1 MKNRTLF
8 FTLSAIGIALG
19 SLPLTG
25 CGYLRAH
32 AAKAAYNEYQQAL
45 AAGDTARARTALLK
59 LVRADEDVADYWI
72 ELGKL
77 QLQMGQYREA
87 YDAFSHAHELD
98 RTDVQVLATM
108 AQMALMS
115 GDIDTADE
123 HSRAISLLSPNNP
136 TVTLVQGYAAFKQ
149 GDLDKADAAA
159 QQILAS
165 APTDSF
171 AAVLKSRVLIAR
183 NQVDDAIKVLE
194 AQHEAV
200 PQDRSAIHGLTNLYQ
215 LKGDWRNAARIAFDA
230 HKLDPRNGALTLDVV
245 KALLRGGNINGA
257 SNMSASLLSATAP
270 PLLVQRTLESWA
282 ADAPR
287 GTFLPNG
294 EALAKAVDGDRR
306 ASFAEYYNRLDKPAA
321 AEALLQGSQL
331 PVTHENARWNA
342 VFAQAL
348 ALQGKAGDARQLFD
362 LVLQREPDQ
371 VDALRG
377 RIGLNVRTG
386 GAKQAVVDA
395 QRLVTISPDS
405 GQDRLLLAQAY
416 LSAGNRDEVRR
427 TLWQAFQD
435 LPGDERVLSAL
446 KSVLASTGDTDGE
459 RRLDEEYKDRR
470 VAKMTKE
477 LV

>member
-8 FTLSAIGIALG
+8 FTLSTIGIALL
-19 SLPLTG
+19 SVPLTG

-45 AAGDTARARTALLK
+45 GAGDTAGARTALLK

-77 QLQMGQYREA
+77 QLQMGRYREA

-115 GDIDTADE
+115 GDIDTAE
-123 HSRAISLLSPNNP
+123 QHSRAISLLSPSNP
-136 TVTLVQGYAAFKQ
+136 TVTLVQGYVAFKQ

-200 PQDRSAIHGLTNLYQ
+200 PQDRSAIHGLTNLYH

-245 KALLRGGNINGA
+245 RALLKGGNISGA
-257 SNMSASLLSATAP
+257 SKMSAPLLSPTAP
-270 PLLVQRTLESWA
+270 PLLVQKTLESWA

-306 ASFAEYYNRLDKPAA
+306 ASFAEYYNRLDKPAV

-342 VFAQAL
+342 VFAEAL

-377 RIGLNVRTG
+377 RIALNVKTG

-446 KSVLASTGDTDGE
+446 KSVLASTGDTDGQ
-459 RRLDEEYKDRR
+459 RRLDEEFKDRR
-470 VAKMTKE
+470 IAKMTKE

>member
-19 SLPLTG
+19 SVPLTG
-25 CGYLRAH
+25 CGYLRAR

-45 AAGDTARARTALLK
+45 AAGDMVRARTALLA

-115 GDIDTADE
+115 GDIEIANE
-123 HSRAISLLSPNNP
+123 HGEALALLSPNSP
-136 TVTLVQGYAAFKQ
+136 TVTLVQGYVAFKR

-159 QQILAS
+159 EQILS
-165 APTDSF
+165 SMPTDSF
-171 AAVLKSRVLIAR
+171 ATVLKSRVLIAR
-183 NQVDDAIKVLE
+183 NQVDDAIRVLE
-194 AQHEAV
+194 AQHQAV

-230 HKLDPRNGALTLDVV
+230 HKLDPRNGALTLDLVR
-245 KALLRGGNINGA
+245 ALLRGGDISAA
-257 SNMSASLLSATAP
+257 SKMSAALLSSSAP

-282 ADAPR
+282 TDAPR

-306 ASFAEYYNRLDKPAA
+306 ASFADYYNRLDRPAT

-331 PVTHENARWNA
+331 PITHVNARWNA
-342 VFAQAL
+342 VYAQSL
-348 ALQGKAGDARQLFD
+348 ALQGKAGDAKQLFD
-362 LVLQREPDQ
+362 QVLQREPDQ

-377 RIGLNVRTG
+377 RIALNAKTG
-386 GAKQAVVDA
+386 RAKQAVIDA

-416 LSAGNRDEVRR
+416 LAAGNREEVRR

-435 LPGDERVLSAL
+435 LPGDEKVLSAL
-446 KSVLASTGDTDGE
+446 KSVLASTGDTDGQ
-459 RRLDEEYKDRR
+459 RRLDDEFRDRR
-470 VAKMTKE
+470 MAKMTKE